1 MMSDRVLVDYG
12 PHRKQ
17 GDDGWELH
25 LQMGP
30 PGSPRFR
37 FESAWKDEFS
47 ARGGAKIL
55 ASTFRDDTTYIVA
68 DSARKVVAVKFIHP
82 N

>member
-1 MMSDRVLVDYG
+1 MTDRVLVDYG

-17 GDDGWELH
+17 GDGWELH
-25 LQMGP
+25 LQKH
-30 PGSPRFR
+30 PGSPHFR
-37 FESAWKDEFS
+37 FESAWKDESS
-47 ARGGAKIL
+47 ARDGAKVL